1 MFQDTTPPV
10 TITRT
15 DIANGVELRTNQMH
29 GEARDG
35 ELSGLEAT
43 MQGMAFVAPPT
54 VTGLTLSYDGKAA
67 SWTLVACLDKER
79 RVMFR
84 DLKIIPAIS
93 WMHTMRMAWELH
105 FQHGVLKDLTQQA
118 VDHINRQAPSATPSE
133 PTVSPEDG
141 EWRYE
146 SAEPTADA
154 ELDRDGWLDKVT
166 EEQSLTRKQAECLLF
181 IGEWLAND
189 PGEPTTD
196 DLDDFHAKT
205 VGSLVTRGFIR
216 GERLKCAGYTPG
228 NQYSLTPLGE
238 DFFEAFGFPTR

>member
-10 TITRT
+10 TIART

-54 VTGLTLSYDGKAA
+54 VTGLTLSYDGRAV
-67 SWTLVACLDKER
+67 SWTLVACLNEER

-84 DLKIIPAIS
+84 DLKTIPAIS
-93 WMHTMRMAWELH
+93 WMHTIRMAWELH
-105 FQHGVLKDLTQQA
+105 FQHGDLKNLTQQA
-118 VDHINRQAPSATPSE
+118 VDHINGQAPSATPGK

-181 IGEWLAND
+181 IGEYLDAD
-189 PGEPTTD
+189 QGEPTTQ
-196 DLDDFHAKT
+196 DLDWFHAKT
-205 VGSLVTRGFIR
+205 VGSLVTRGFIY
-216 GERLKCAGYTPG
+216 GEPIDGFASRSGQ
-228 NQYSLTPLGE
+228 QYSLTALGK
-238 DFFEAFGFPTR
+238 DFFEAFGFPA